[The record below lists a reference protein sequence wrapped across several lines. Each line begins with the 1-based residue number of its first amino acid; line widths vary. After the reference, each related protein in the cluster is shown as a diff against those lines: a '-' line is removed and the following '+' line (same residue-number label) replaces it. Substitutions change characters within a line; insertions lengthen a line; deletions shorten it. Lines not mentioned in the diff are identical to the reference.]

1 MKRLVLLFAALFVF
15 MAPSVAQDII
25 TKKDGTAIKAK
36 VMEVGVSGIRYLD
49 IDKQVDV
56 IYALPKSE
64 VYSITYENGQKEL
77 LWDNNGNTVESLLDG
92 QMTYNSW
99 RGDVSINEIRVDAS
113 RYLSPMDYDRYK
125 SGRTLGTIGSI
136 MIGGGVGGALGWL
149 IGSGISGGGSDED
162 GVVYGICAG
171 LVILGLPL
179 DLVGSSMIKKSVRSF
194 NSANGFAERNLEVN
208 VGVQNYGFGLALK
221 F

>member
-1 MKRLVLLFAALFVF
+1 MKRLVLLFVSLFVI
-15 MAPSVAQDII
+15 MVPSVAQDII

-36 VMEVGVSGIRYLD
+36 VMEVGVSEIRYLD
-49 IDKQVDV
+49 VDKQMDV

-64 VYSITYENGQKEL
+64 VYSVTYENGQKEL
-77 LWDNNGNTVESLLDG
+77 LWNSGNTVESLLCG

-99 RGDVSINEIRVDAS
+99 RGDVSINGIRVDAS
-113 RYLSPMDYDRYK
+113 RYLSPKDYDRYQ
-125 SGRTLGTIGSI
+125 SGRTLETIGSI
-136 MIGGGVGGALGWL
+136 MIGGGAGGALGWL
-149 IGSGISGGGSDED
+149 ISSGIGGGSDED
-162 GVVYGICAG
+162 GTVYSICAG

-179 DLVGSSMIKKSVRSF
+179 ELIGSSMIKKSVRSF
-194 NSANGFAERNLEVN
+194 NSANGFAERYLEVN

>member
-1 MKRLVLLFAALFVF
+1 MKRLVLLFVSLFVF
-15 MAPSVAQDII
+15 MAPSMAQDII

-36 VMEVGVSGIRYLD
+36 VMEVGVSEIRYLD
-49 IDKQVDV
+49 VDKQVDV

-77 LWDNNGNTVESLLDG
+77 LWDNNGNTVESLLGG

-99 RGDVSINEIRVDAS
+99 RGDVSINGIRVDAS
-113 RYLSPMDYDRYK
+113 RYLSPKDYDRYQ
-125 SGRTLGTIGSI
+125 SGRTLETIGSI
-136 MIGGGVGGALGWL
+136 MIGGGAGFALGWL
-149 IGSGISGGGSDED
+149 IGSGIGGGLDED
-162 GVVYGICAG
+162 GAVYGICAG

-179 DLVGSSMIKKSVRSF
+179 NLVGSSMIKKSVRSF
-194 NSANGFAERNLEVN
+194 NSANGFAEKNVEVN
-208 VGVQNYGFGLALK
+208 VGVQNYGFGLALR